1 MRTSVRYTLKGRTPP
16 AFVGVFVL
24 LVVNFWAGDALATWG
39 WVPSPDALH
48 SYGIRFR
55 GGQWLYYHPAI
66 GWYVDQLFFWLQ
78 GALMAAA
85 AFVLWLRRDQLQK
98 VEAPPPPSG
107 PVSRWEWLSIVIAVP
122 AACSLVGGAVIS
134 IFLREAGWTVVL
146 VTALIFLTIPLTIV
160 ALALRPLVRR
170 SPPPLKWPAMLGLAA
185 ALTLAALAVVAVL
198 FDR

>member
-16 AFVGVFVL
+16 AFVVVFVL

-55 GGQWLYYHPAI
+55 GGQWRYYQPAI

-85 AFVLWLRRDQLQK
+85 AFVLWLRPAQ
-98 VEAPPPPSG
+98 PPKGGG
-107 PVSRWEWLSIVIAVP
+107 P
-122 AACSLVGGAVIS
+122 
-134 IFLREAGWTVVL
+134 
-146 VTALIFLTIPLTIV
+146 
-160 ALALRPLVRR
+160 
-170 SPPPLKWPAMLGLAA
+170 
-185 ALTLAALAVVAVL
+185 
-198 FDR
+198 